1 MAATLEFFFDYGSPT
16 TYLADTQI
24 EALAERSG
32 AKLVYRPM
40 LLGGVFKATGNRS
53 PVEVPAK
60 GVYMGADM
68 ARFAKRYGVPM
79 NMNPFFPV
87 NTLPLMRGAVVAQH
101 DGFFA
106 AYQKAMFRAMWVD
119 EKDMND
125 PAVIGEVVS
134 AAGID
139 VTSLLKRTGEQD
151 IKDELKATTEEAVN
165 RGAFGAPTF
174 FVGDEMF
181 FGQDRLEF
189 VEAVLSG

>member
-24 EALAERSG
+24 EALAKRSG

-189 VEAVLSG
+189 VEAALSG

>member
-189 VEAVLSG
+189 VEAALSG